1 MKEVNMKYRI
11 KYGSRK
17 SSSSAAFWL
26 IAVFGVSVSTG
37 LMAAHQQP
45 ANNTVRQVTPPSN
58 QIRKPDSE
66 RVPAIPANPPPQTK
80 DHREVVVAVIDT
92 GSDMSHPDLK
102 NHQWINDGET
112 GTDALGRNKAENRL
126 DDDGNGYTDD
136 ASGFDFAERK
146 GRVVDKH
153 GHGTHIAGIVI
164 KTAPKA
170 KIMNLKYFN
179 RGLDGATA
187 LKNSLEAMRYAIAMK
202 ADVINYSGGG
212 TVSNTE
218 ELGLLREAS
227 RKGILVVAAA
237 GNESTNSERQPF
249 YPANYRLPNILS
261 VTAID
266 DIRGTVEILPT
277 SNYGVRSVAVA
288 AQGKD
293 VMSTLPGGHYGQMT
307 GTSQAT
313 AFATGAAVQLIEA
326 GRTEN
331 RDISPE
337 EIIERLVSSSSSSEV
352 LKGKTRN
359 GSKLS
364 AHRAIRFRNDAQP
377 KTRSDRRQLVQAL
390 EAELLS
396 SINASVRP

>member
-1 MKEVNMKYRI
+1 M
-11 KYGSRK
+11 
-17 SSSSAAFWL
+17 L
-26 IAVFGVSVSTG
+26 IAIFGISVSTG
-37 LMAAHQQP
+37 LMAAHQP
-45 ANNTVRQVTPPSN
+45 PTANTVRQVTPPPN

-66 RVPAIPANPPPQTK
+66 PVIEAKPPEPPKTTEVR
-80 DHREVVVAVIDT
+80 DVVVAVIDT

-102 NHQWINDGET
+102 SHSWINQGEI
-112 GTDALGRNKAENRL
+112 GIDPQGRNKADNGN
-126 DDDGNGYTDD
+126 DDDNNGYTDD
-136 ASGFDFAERK
+136 VSGFDFAERK
-146 GRVVDKH
+146 GSVRDKH
-153 GHGTHIAGIVI
+153 GHGTHIAGIVM

-202 ADVINYSGGG
+202 ADIINYSGGG
-212 TVSNTE
+212 TVANTE
-218 ELGLLREAS
+218 ELALLREAS
-227 RKGILVVAAA
+227 RRGILIVAAA
-237 GNESTNSERQPF
+237 GNESSNSERQPF

-266 DIRGTVEILPT
+266 DIQGAVEILPT
-277 SNYGVRSVAVA
+277 SNYGTRSVAVA

-313 AFATGAAVQLIEA
+313 AFVTGAAVQMIEA
-326 GRTEN
+326 GLLEN
-331 RDISPE
+331 RNVSPE
-337 EIIERLVSSSSSSEV
+337 EVIERLVSSSSSSDV
-352 LKGKTRN
+352 LRGKTRN

-364 AHRAIRFRNDAQP
+364 VHRAVRFRNDASSD
-377 KTRSDRRQLVQAL
+377 TRSDRRELVQAL